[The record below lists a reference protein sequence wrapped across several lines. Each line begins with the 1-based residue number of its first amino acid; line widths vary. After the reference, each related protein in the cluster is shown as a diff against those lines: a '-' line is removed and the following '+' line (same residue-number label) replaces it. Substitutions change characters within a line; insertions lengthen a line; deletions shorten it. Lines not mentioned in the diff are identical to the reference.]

1 MLFGW
6 FKSIL
11 DYPFITY
18 HWHCEK
24 LSNAKTTF
32 KWNKYSQTLAA
43 ASEQFPCGLDSH
55 RGKKHTTGEPLFTT
69 SKLGH
74 TAACLRKPESATFTS
89 GEFSF
94 GLKPANSSQPETFST
109 TNTNTGGLFSSVL
122 QKKP

>member
-6 FKSIL
+6 FKSTL
-11 DYPFITY
+11 DYPFINY

-32 KWNKYSQTLAA
+32 KWNKNSQTLAA

-74 TAACLRKPESATFTS
+74 TAACLRNPKNPNPQNFQAGNFPSA
-89 GEFSF
+89 
-94 GLKPANSSQPETFST
+94 
-109 TNTNTGGLFSSVL
+109 
-122 QKKP
+122 